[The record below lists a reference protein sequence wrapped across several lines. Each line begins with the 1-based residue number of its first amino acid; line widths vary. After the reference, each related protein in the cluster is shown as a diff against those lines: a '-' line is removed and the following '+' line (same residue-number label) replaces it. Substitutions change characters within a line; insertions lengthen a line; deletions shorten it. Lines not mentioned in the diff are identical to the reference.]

1 MRENLDA
8 PIFTNPTGLPD
19 DNQHTTAHDL
29 ALIMQAAIRN
39 DSFRTISGATSY
51 TIPATNVSGGTRN
64 LTSSFTMTDPAS
76 ASYYEGCIGGR
87 ESTTTA
93 SGSVLVTAAQRNGT
107 TLIAVV
113 MNGATGQTANEA
125 ISLLDYGFS
134 NFQLLNLSEDDFHI
148 LSGGTVMVPSGATA
162 DDLTTEDTES
172 DGQILR
178 TYSFGGTQVGTAVVE
193 DSSQES
199 SSDVLENDENMDS
212 AKAYSESRSQI
223 PYFAIGGVGILLLIL
238 LLWRMIRIIR
248 S

>member
-1 MRENLDA
+1 
-8 PIFTNPTGLPD
+8 
-19 DNQHTTAHDL
+19 
-29 ALIMQAAIRN
+29 
-39 DSFRTISGATSY
+39 
-51 TIPATNVSGGTRN
+51 
-64 LTSSFTMTDPAS
+64 
-76 ASYYEGCIGGR
+76 
-87 ESTTTA
+87 
-93 SGSVLVTAAQRNGT
+93 
-107 TLIAVV
+107 

-199 SSDVLENDENMDS
+199 SSDVLENDENM
-212 AKAYSESRSQI
+212 YSESRSQI

>member
-1 MRENLDA
+1 MKADKDLVSFQGVLFMALEFNRTTFLKVYTGEDVLYNDIPLYKAILREARRL
-8 PIFTNPTGLPD
+8 G
-19 DNQHTTAHDL
+19 
-29 ALIMQAAIRN
+29 
-39 DSFRTISGATSY
+39 
-51 TIPATNVSGGTRN
+51 
-64 LTSSFTMTDPAS
+64 
-76 ASYYEGCIGGR
+76 
-87 ESTTTA
+87 
-93 SGSVLVTAAQRNGT
+93 
-107 TLIAVV
+107 
-113 MNGATGQTANEA
+113 
-125 ISLLDYGFS
+125 
-134 NFQLLNLSEDDFHI
+134 

-178 TYSFGGTQVGTAVVE
+178 TYFFGGTQVGTAVVE

-199 SSDVLENDENMDS
+199 ASDVLENDENMDS

>member
-1 MRENLDA
+1 
-8 PIFTNPTGLPD
+8 
-19 DNQHTTAHDL
+19 
-29 ALIMQAAIRN
+29 
-39 DSFRTISGATSY
+39 
-51 TIPATNVSGGTRN
+51 
-64 LTSSFTMTDPAS
+64 
-76 ASYYEGCIGGR
+76 
-87 ESTTTA
+87 
-93 SGSVLVTAAQRNGT
+93 
-107 TLIAVV
+107 
-113 MNGATGQTANEA
+113 
-125 ISLLDYGFS
+125 
-134 NFQLLNLSEDDFHI
+134 
-148 LSGGTVMVPSGATA
+148 MVPSGATA

-248 S
+248 SRSWFPGKYISESKNPYYVPVISGYIEGIFFCHLTHRGVSHKTELPGRYSIKTAKQPKVLSGPGISKF